1 MSRCPPRGE
10 SKLRADFI
18 QAFCFGMMQANIHAF
33 LESDDRIQSVLKGID
48 DAIAEMDEMDTR
60 ITGYKMQLGVS

>member
-1 MSRCPPRGE
+1 
-10 SKLRADFI
+10 
-18 QAFCFGMMQANIHAF
+18 MMQANIHAF